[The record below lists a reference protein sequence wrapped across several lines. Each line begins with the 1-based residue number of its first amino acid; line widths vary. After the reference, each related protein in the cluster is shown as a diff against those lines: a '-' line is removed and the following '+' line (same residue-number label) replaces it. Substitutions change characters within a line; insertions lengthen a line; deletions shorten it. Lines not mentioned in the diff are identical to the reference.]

1 LEKGARDQSLKA
13 GGPDGGNRSMRERD
27 WETGVALGFWLEK
40 TVKKLFS
47 WSETEYGDENGGV
60 LGALGE
66 EWPISLLDG
75 IIASLERLL
84 Y

>member
-1 LEKGARDQSLKA
+1 
-13 GGPDGGNRSMRERD
+13 
-27 WETGVALGFWLEK
+27 
-40 TVKKLFS
+40 VKKLFS